1 MTRALRISPVFLAL
15 LLTPAT
21 TRLLADP
28 AVDARSLATSVTI
41 QRDEWGVPHIYGPT
55 DASTSFGLAYA
66 QAEDYFWQIEDTY
79 LQSLG
84 RYAEVVGPSGLG
96 SDVLIRMYE
105 VPTRSKADFEQ
116 LDPELKAI
124 GAAYAAGLNYF
135 LEKHPQ
141 VKPRLIKHF
150 EPWHVVAFDRFTL
163 LSFMY
168 SKSHAQKPVPAEYE
182 ERIAKTI
189 GSNEWAIGPSKTKSK
204 KAMLFINP
212 HQPWYGYGQF
222 YEAHVESGDGLH
234 FSGSCFFG
242 SPVLT
247 MGHNEY
253 LGWAHTVNEPDI
265 ADVYRETFDDPQ
277 HPLNYRYGDG
287 YKTAVE
293 WKDTILVAKRGGKP
307 VEHHYTF
314 RKTHHGPVINKEDAT
329 HALTVKIA
337 RIFDAVRIRQALAM
351 SKAKNFAEWKAGI
364 SMLNLPMFNTA
375 YADADGTIFYVY
387 NASIPIRDPRYDWV
401 QPVDGSDPRTEW
413 KGIHPFDDLPQM
425 LNPTDGY
432 VQNCNSTPFLTADD
446 GNPAASDFPQYMV
459 EDKYR
464 NRRRSQISRKLL
476 REAHDVTFESW
487 QRLAFDTTLYWPLTE
502 LPRYKQALTRLE
514 KTHPQLA
521 AEVKPYLEHL
531 CNWDCRVT
539 KDSTQATLCA
549 EWYAELY
556 GDRYPAEDLKPQY
569 VEDVSKRFAALVGA
583 AKKLKSLH
591 GDWKVAWGK
600 ITRTQRQ
607 PNAGSIEEAGLLF
620 RDQKPSLP
628 LVGAPGPLGVAF
640 TLYFTPSI
648 PLRKQRFGVVGGSF
662 MGVYEFGPRVKAAT
676 VLQYG
681 ESGDPKSPHY
691 FDQAKLYSE
700 TKFKTAWFYKDEV
713 DSHTV
718 TKYHPGEE
726 GTGRQDTA
734 RKD

>member
-1 MTRALRISPVFLAL
+1 MTRALRISPLFLAL

-55 DASTSFGLAYA
+55 DASTAFGLAYA

-79 LQSLG
+79 LQALG

-105 VPTRSKADFEQ
+105 LPARSKADFEQ
-116 LDPELKAI
+116 FDPDLKAI
-124 GAAYAAGLNYF
+124 GAAYTAGLNYF

-222 YEAHVESGDGLH
+222 YEAHVESGEGLH

-293 WKDTILVAKRGGKP
+293 WKDTILVAKRGEKP

-314 RKTHHGPVINKEDAT
+314 RKTHHGPVVNKEDAT

-401 QPVDGSDPRTEW
+401 RPVDGSDPRTEW

-464 NRRRSQISRKLL
+464 DRRRSQISRKLL

-487 QRLAFDTTLYWPLTE
+487 QRLAFDTTLYWPTVE

-514 KTHPQLA
+514 KTHPELA

-531 CNWDCRVT
+531 CDWDCRVT

-569 VEDVSKRFAALVGA
+569 VEDVSKRFEALVGA
-583 AKKLKSLH
+583 AKKVEIAPRRLEGGVGQDHANPASTERGQHRRGRIALSRPETEPASGGGSRTVGSRVHPLLHPQHSAAETALRRCGGVLH
-591 GDWKVAWGK
+591 GRLRV
-600 ITRTQRQ
+600 R
-607 PNAGSIEEAGLLF
+607 PAG
-620 RDQKPSLP
+620 
-628 LVGAPGPLGVAF
+628 
-640 TLYFTPSI
+640 
-648 PLRKQRFGVVGGSF
+648 
-662 MGVYEFGPRVKAAT
+662 
-676 VLQYG
+676 
-681 ESGDPKSPHY
+681 
-691 FDQAKLYSE
+691 
-700 TKFKTAWFYKDEV
+700 
-713 DSHTV
+713 
-718 TKYHPGEE
+718 
-726 GTGRQDTA
+726 
-734 RKD
+734 

>member
-1 MTRALRISPVFLAL
+1 MKRALRTSPIFFAL
-15 LLTPAT
+15 LLASAA
-21 TRLLADP
+21 TRLFAGTET
-28 AVDARSLATSVTI
+28 DAKSLASSVTI
-41 QRDEWGVPHIYGPT
+41 HRDEWGVPHIYGPT

-79 LQSLG
+79 IQSLG
-84 RYAEVVGPSGLG
+84 RYAEVVGNSGLG
-96 SDVLIRMYE
+96 SDVLMRLYE
-105 VPTRSKADFEQ
+105 VPARSKTDYET
-116 LDPELKAI
+116 LDPQLKAI
-124 GAAYAAGLNYF
+124 GTAYAAGLNYY

-150 EPWHVVAFDRFTL
+150 EPWFVVAFDRFTM

-182 ERIAKTI
+182 ERIAKVI

-204 KAMLFINP
+204 NAMLFINP

-222 YEAHVESGDGLH
+222 YEAHVESGEGLH

-247 MGHNEY
+247 MGHNEH

-265 ADVYRETFDDPQ
+265 ADVYRESFDDPQ

-287 YKTAVE
+287 YKTATE
-293 WKDTILVAKRGGKP
+293 WKDTILENTGGAKP

-314 RKTHHGPVINKEDAT
+314 RKTHHGPVVSKEDAT
-329 HALTVKIA
+329 HALTVKIS
-337 RIFDAVRIRQALAM
+337 RIFEGTRLSQALAM
-351 SKAKNFAEWKAGI
+351 SKANNFAEWKAGI

-375 YADADGTIFYVY
+375 YADSAGTIFYVY
-387 NASIPIRDPRYDWV
+387 NGAIPIRDPRYDWT

-413 KGIHPFDDLPQM
+413 KGIHPFEDLPQM
-425 LNPTDGY
+425 LNPAGGY
-432 VQNCNSTPFLTADD
+432 VQNCNSTPFMTADD

-464 NRRRSQISRKLL
+464 DRRRSQISRKLL
-476 REAHDVTFESW
+476 REAHDVTYEDW
-487 QRLAFDTTLYWPLTE
+487 QRLAFNTTLYWPMVE
-502 LPRYKQALTRLE
+502 LPRYRQHFENLK
-514 KTHPQLA
+514 KTHPELA
-521 AEVKPYLEHL
+521 AEVKPYLDHL
-531 CNWDCRVT
+531 CDWDCRVT

-556 GDRYPAEDLKPQY
+556 GDRYPAEELKPQY
-569 VEDVSKRFAALVGA
+569 VEDPSKRFAALVGV
-583 AKKLKSLH
+583 AKKLKALH

-600 ITRTQRQ
+600 VTRTQRQ
-607 PNAGSIEEAGLLF
+607 PNAGSIEAAAALF

-640 TLYFTPSI
+640 TLYFTQSI
-648 PLRKQRFGVVGGSF
+648 PSLRKQRFGVVGGSF
-662 MGVYEFGPRVKAAT
+662 MGVYEFGPRVKSST

-700 TKFKTAWFYKDEV
+700 TKFKPAWFYKDEV
-713 DSHTV
+713 EAHTV
-718 TKYHPGEE
+718 NKYHPGEE
-726 GTGRQDTA
+726 SPRQDTV